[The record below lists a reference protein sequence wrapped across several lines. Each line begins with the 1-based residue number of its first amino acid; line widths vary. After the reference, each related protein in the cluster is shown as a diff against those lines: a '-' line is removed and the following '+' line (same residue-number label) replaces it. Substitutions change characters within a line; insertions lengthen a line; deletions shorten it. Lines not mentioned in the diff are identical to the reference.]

1 MRYYEV
7 LIGDSRYKSSAPLIY
22 SSEEPL
28 ENLRVVSV
36 PLRNRLVTGYIRA
49 EADKPP
55 FAAKPIKAVLGPKPL
70 PHHSLQL
77 AEWLSQYYVTSLGE
91 ALRQFGPSQAVV
103 RRSDSALPAAADRR
117 LILDLDAPL
126 TPEQKQAIDA
136 IEKHPS
142 TTLLLHGE
150 TGSGK
155 TRVYLELAQK
165 ALAEGLSTIIL
176 VPEIVLTA
184 QMALAV
190 SKKLGQEAVLLHS
203 ELTIAQRKKVWFRIL
218 EADSPVIIVGPR
230 SALFAPIHNLGL
242 IVVDEAHEPAYKQE
256 QAPRYHANRVASQL
270 GLLTSARVVLGSATP
285 SLTDYYLADQ
295 KKAVINMGLQ
305 AVSGQKF
312 EVEQEVID
320 LKNRRNFTKNNYLS
334 NQMISAVERT
344 LADKKQA
351 IIYYNRRG
359 SARIV
364 ICGNCGWQLLCPNC
378 DISLVYHADD
388 HQARCHICGHHQTP
402 PGACPTCSNPDII
415 YKSIGSK
422 TLAEMVE
429 KLFPAAKV
437 SRFDS
442 DTPAGQRLEDVYQQ
456 VHRGEVDILVGT
468 QLLAKGL
475 DLPRLGLVGIIAA
488 ETSLSLPDFSAEER
502 SFQLLYQIIGRVGR
516 GHNEGKVIIQSYD
529 PDNIIIK
536 AAVARDWP
544 AFYEHSLAERR
555 DYRFPPF
562 SYLLKLVCRR
572 ATLQGA
578 QSAAQKLKN
587 ELLSL
592 NLPVEIVGPTPGFY
606 GRRGRNYYYQIVLK
620 SKDRPYLQQLADG
633 LPAGWSADLD
643 PVDLL

>member
-1 MRYYEV
+1 
-7 LIGDSRYKSSAPLIY
+7 
-22 SSEEPL
+22 
-28 ENLRVVSV
+28 
-36 PLRNRLVTGYIRA
+36 
-49 EADKPP
+49 
-55 FAAKPIKAVLGPKPL
+55 
-70 PHHSLQL
+70 
-77 AEWLSQYYVTSLGE
+77 
-91 ALRQFGPSQAVV
+91 
-103 RRSDSALPAAADRR
+103 
-117 LILDLDAPL
+117 
-126 TPEQKQAIDA
+126 
-136 IEKHPS
+136 
-142 TTLLLHGE
+142 
-150 TGSGK
+150 
-155 TRVYLELAQK
+155 
-165 ALAEGLSTIIL
+165 
-176 VPEIVLTA
+176 
-184 QMALAV
+184 LAV

-305 AVSGQKF
+305 AVSG
-312 EVEQEVID
+312 
-320 LKNRRNFTKNNYLS
+320 
-334 NQMISAVERT
+334 
-344 LADKKQA
+344 
-351 IIYYNRRG
+351 
-359 SARIV
+359 
-364 ICGNCGWQLLCPNC
+364 

-578 QSAAQKLKN
+578 QSAAQKLKD

-592 NLPVEIVGPTPGFY
+592 NLPVEIAGPTPGFY
-606 GRRGRNYYYQIVLK
+606 GRRGRNYYYQIVVK